1 MNETIKYLIWAV
13 LNKDV
18 LAEYE
23 KAQIA
28 DLLERYSFE
37 LETRER
43 FNAESG

>member
-1 MNETIKYLIWAV
+1 M
-13 LNKDV
+13 NKDE
-18 LAEYE
+18 LALYE

-28 DLLERYSFE
+28 DLLEKYSYE